1 VKNSKNPSNSSP
13 RPALTS
19 GQAAAHCQ
27 VSTPTLKSWV
37 REGRLH
43 AFRTPGGHVRI
54 AVEDFQRF
62 LRKHRMPAYP
72 IAPAPAGVLIV
83 DDEPQMVDMLVDFLT
98 PHPRG
103 FKIETA
109 TDGYEALIKLGSF
122 RPALVILDVMMP
134 KLDGIEVCRHLK
146 TNAETREIKILGI
159 TGYPTM
165 APELLVA
172 GADAC
177 LTKPLALDSLDREL
191 ARLLAPSA
199 GA

>member
-1 VKNSKNPSNSSP
+1 MKNSKNPSKSSS

-19 GQAAAHCQ
+19 GQAAVHCQ
-27 VSTPTLKSWV
+27 VSTPTLKSWI
-37 REGRLH
+37 REGQLH

-72 IAPAPAGVLIV
+72 TPPELAGVLIV

-103 FKIETA
+103 FKIESA

-146 TNAETREIKILGI
+146 TNAETRETKILGI
-159 TGYPTM
+159 TGYPHM
-165 APELLVA
+165 VPGLLAA

-177 LTKPLALDSLDREL
+177 LTKPLELDSLDVEL
-191 ARLLAPSA
+191 ARLLAPPS